1 MHGKI
6 WHGERKGEPVWFIE
20 AAPYVATRLKKILP
34 KVNRYQRGTIT
45 VVDTAE
51 MAFELEW
58 ILSRWPMHVDPADSE
73 LLAGKAARY
82 RESRDTVSRILQGYI
97 PPSEW
102 REPLL
107 IPRDYQLVAAALA
120 HETGSLLLA
129 DALGLGKSFSSLLLL
144 RDPDALPA
152 LVVAQTHLVY
162 QWEREVRK
170 AFPWLTPHVI
180 ETGKVYDPLGSV
192 RQLPLG
198 ESTGNAVDVLIVNY
212 HKLAKWSEYLAG
224 TVHTVIF
231 DEAQELRRRGTGKYE
246 AATRVAREARWR
258 CGLSV
263 GPDGFVELVGGP
275 FGSGWVGSVETA
287 FSTISECADLER
299 DHGYELLR
307 VSGLGIRSRG
317 WQDGSFAWKNVCT
330 FVRHVCD
337 TEVVSLRS
345 SGSALVLTDEH
356 SVYRVTPYGLDLSRA
371 DAIAIG
377 DRLALDNGN
386 AWDGLC
392 REPLYDMIEL
402 AGRRPCGQV
411 VVDLSGVD
419 HHDLEMELWQW
430 HNSIRECMHGTRV
443 PVATYQKFSDKLP
456 PPKAVYLSS
465 GRGGRRVPPFVRLSD
480 WAYLLGFYLG
490 DGWVQG
496 TRIAFAVEN
505 SMVPSFLKMLESI
518 QDVDIEPKISK
529 RAGASVEIRFGNP
542 LMADLIR
549 DVTGRAKCQDKAIPG
564 EWIISWSEVARRELL
579 KGLLESDGHIGEKGR
594 RHYVTTS
601 KKLAE
606 SLLSLLRSL
615 GVAGSLQT
623 SNPHGAGGV
632 VDGRQIVGRRT
643 RYAVAWSRHAEE
655 GDNSGHRGNRSRYG
669 WTRGKLKEVAVHSS
683 TPQVAPHHVY
693 DIEMEGHP
701 SFVVGGVLVHNTATP
716 VYNFGDEIHSVV
728 SVLDSEVLG
737 SEEEFKREWCTYG
750 YGKPKVSDPAALGAY
765 LRDQGVMLRRT
776 REEVGRELPD
786 VIRVTHTIDLDSA
799 KLDALTS
806 DAAVLAKT
814 ILEATGSPTELFR
827 ASGEFDWR
835 LRHATGVAKAPYV
848 AEFTRLLLESGE
860 AVVLFAW
867 HRSCYDILLERLD
880 EFKPAMYTG
889 SETGKHKERNAQ
901 AFLDGDTDLLI
912 MSLRAGAGLDGL
924 QERSKVAVFGEL
936 DWSPGVHAQGIGRLN
951 RDGQTE
957 PVLAY
962 FLVADS
968 GSDPA
973 VAEVLNLK
981 RQQSDPII
989 DPNLEQVVAVDQ
1001 TDRVKLLARQFLN
1014 QKGPQ

>member
-34 KVNRYQRGTIT
+34 KVNRYQRGTIA

-51 MAFELEW
+51 TAFELEW

-73 LLAGKAARY
+73 LLASKAAQY

-129 DALGLGKSFSSLLLL
+129 DSLGLGKSFTSLLLL

-192 RQLPLG
+192 RQLPFG

-224 TVHTVIF
+224 TVRTVIF

-246 AATRVAREARWR
+246 AATRVAREARFR
-258 CGLSV
+258 V
-263 GPDGFVELVGGP
+263 G
-275 FGSGWVGSVETA
+275 A
-287 FSTISECADLER
+287 
-299 DHGYELLR
+299 
-307 VSGLGIRSRG
+307 
-317 WQDGSFAWKNVCT
+317 
-330 FVRHVCD
+330 
-337 TEVVSLRS
+337 
-345 SGSALVLTDEH
+345 
-356 SVYRVTPYGLDLSRA
+356 
-371 DAIAIG
+371 
-377 DRLALDNGN
+377 
-386 AWDGLC
+386 
-392 REPLYDMIEL
+392 
-402 AGRRPCGQV
+402 
-411 VVDLSGVD
+411 
-419 HHDLEMELWQW
+419 
-430 HNSIRECMHGTRV
+430 
-443 PVATYQKFSDKLP
+443 
-456 PPKAVYLSS
+456 
-465 GRGGRRVPPFVRLSD
+465 
-480 WAYLLGFYLG
+480 
-490 DGWVQG
+490 
-496 TRIAFAVEN
+496 
-505 SMVPSFLKMLESI
+505 
-518 QDVDIEPKISK
+518 
-529 RAGASVEIRFGNP
+529 
-542 LMADLIR
+542 
-549 DVTGRAKCQDKAIPG
+549 
-564 EWIISWSEVARRELL
+564 
-579 KGLLESDGHIGEKGR
+579 
-594 RHYVTTS
+594 
-601 KKLAE
+601 
-606 SLLSLLRSL
+606 
-615 GVAGSLQT
+615 
-623 SNPHGAGGV
+623 
-632 VDGRQIVGRRT
+632 
-643 RYAVAWSRHAEE
+643 
-655 GDNSGHRGNRSRYG
+655 
-669 WTRGKLKEVAVHSS
+669 
-683 TPQVAPHHVY
+683 
-693 DIEMEGHP
+693 
-701 SFVVGGVLVHNTATP
+701 TATP
-716 VYNFGDEIHSVV
+716 VYNMGDEIHSVV
-728 SVLDSEVLG
+728 SVLDPQVLG

-750 YGKPKVSDPAALGAY
+750 YGKPKVADPAALGAY
-765 LRDQGVMLRRT
+765 LRDQGIMLRRT

-806 DAAVLAKT
+806 DATVLAKT

-867 HRSCYDILLERLD
+867 HRSFYEILLERLD
-880 EFKPAMYTG
+880 DFKPAMYTG

-901 AFLDGDTDLLI
+901 AFLDGETDLLI

-936 DWSPGVHAQGIGRLN
+936 DWSPGVHAQGIGRLH

-981 RQQSDPII
+981 RQQSEPII

-1014 QKGPQ
+1014 QKGPQCS